1 MLAIVNPFTDPY
13 WGNPENLA
21 NLLWVIRRPSAL
33 RRIVCGVLG
42 KFMGRANTNF
52 VACFTVFASFVLSCL
67 TVWAVGAQ
75 STQFISP
82 ASGVPV
88 RWALWLDLGRWF
100 SAGDF
105 SAHYG
110 FLVDRLTAAV
120 LMVITGIG
128 FLIHLYSTE
137 YMEHDDGYWR
147 YFAYLNLFVAMM
159 LTLVMADNLVLLFVG
174 LGGRGPLQL
183 PPDRL
188 LVPRHGEGLGRPQGV
203 HHQPHR

>member
-1 MLAIVNPFTDPY
+1 MLALVNPLTEAFP
-13 WGNPENLA
+13 GAPENVA
-21 NLLWVIRRPSAL
+21 NVLWVIVAL
-33 RRIVCGVLG
+33 PLAGAFLCGVLG

-52 VACFTVFASFVLSCL
+52 VACFTVGASFVLSVCAL
-67 TVWAVGAQ
+67 WAVGSQ
-75 STQFISP
+75 SAQFISP

-100 SAGDF
+100 SAGEF

-110 FLVDRLTAAV
+110 FLVDRLTAAL

-174 LGGRGPLQL
+174 LSLIHISEPT
-183 PPDRL
+183 RL
-188 LVPRHGEGLGRPQGV
+188 
-203 HHQPHR
+203 